1 MKQSVAL
8 SVEHRS
14 QSIVDL
20 STSPF
25 YIRHMNITR
34 TSMFTGIKRTL
45 DLPVTEGQMQAY
57 LEGALLQNAFPNLSP
72 GEREFIKTGVT
83 DEEWDSFMKEPEE

>member
-1 MKQSVAL
+1 MKSSAAPFVVL
-8 SVEHRS
+8 RS
-14 QSIVDL
+14 QLMVDL

-25 YIRHMNITR
+25 YIIHMNITR

-45 DLPVTEGQMQAY
+45 NLPVTESQMQAY

-83 DEEWDSFMKEPEE
+83 DEEWDSFMSEPEE